1 LQRNLQ
7 SEDNLHVRL
16 RSVVSLQHKLFRVL
30 WHGVNVA
37 LLASLAVLV
46 YSAGWEYS
54 VRRYLDGFSDA
65 IVPANALPEQRVEA
79 ILDWMRQGPPRSAEP
94 YPTGLAVRDP
104 ETTLN
109 YQQLLSVCG
118 TATNAFLNLARS
130 SDLQV
135 RRLLLLSPDRSAKH
149 VVAEVLLNARWIV
162 VDPTYR
168 IVMRNAKG
176 EMLTRKE
183 LQAPQNFAEATG
195 KIPGYSPAY
204 NYDNFAHVRMARL
217 PLDGLRL
224 RPVLDRVLPGWDEK
238 VDWSLLLERE
248 SFFVLTAAALATLFL
263 FLFRSFLAWYSDQ
276 WLKMPRFR
284 LRSHLVRAG
293 AAFFTTPEIK

>member
-1 LQRNLQ
+1 M
-7 SEDNLHVRL
+7 
-16 RSVVSLQHKLFRVL
+16 SLQHKLFRVVC
-30 WHGVNVA
+30 HGVNVA
-37 LLASLAVLV
+37 LLASLATLV

-94 YPTGLAVRDP
+94 NPTGLAVRDP

-195 KIPGYSPAY
+195 KIPGYPPAY
-204 NYDNFAHVRMARL
+204 SYEKFAHVRIARL

-224 RPVLDRVLPGWDEK
+224 RPILDRIFPGWDEK

-248 SFFVLTAAALATLFL
+248 SFFALCMSAIVFVVCV
-263 FLFRSFLAWYSDQ
+263 LFRILLGWYADHR
-276 WLKMPRFR
+276 LKIPRFR
-284 LRSHLVRAG
+284 LRSQVMRAG
-293 AAFFTTPEIK
+293 STFFQAPEIK